1 MEVACHVPGIPMP
14 RVGRRRTRRRAVS
27 LLDRVR
33 LCRRRDMT
41 RFRPFLI
48 EDRRLGWVRHGF
60 ADRLRAFPRTF
71 VVEAEAV
78 RLAPALGDFETRS
91 CAVAE
96 ALRALADDGTITG
109 WRDEDYPVAESFH
122 AAPLLRMERAAVP
135 AFGVRAYGVHLNGHV
150 GRGDDMR
157 LWVARRSRTKP
168 TGPGKLDHLVAGG
181 QPIGIGLTD
190 NLVKEC
196 AEEADLPAGMA
207 ARARPAGFVSYL
219 MESAEGLRDDVLFV
233 YDLEVPAEFAPRNRD
248 GEIEEFFLWPINR
261 VVEVLERTEDFK
273 FNVALVI
280 IDFLVRHGFIDP
292 EDPDYLEI
300 VDGLRL

>member
-1 MEVACHVPGIPMP
+1 M
-14 RVGRRRTRRRAVS
+14 S

-33 LCRRRDMT
+33 LCHRRDMT
-41 RFRPFLI
+41 HFRPFLI

-60 ADRLRAFPRTF
+60 ADRLRAFRRTF
-71 VVEAEAV
+71 AVEAEAV
-78 RLAPALGDFETRS
+78 RLAPALGDFDSRS
-91 CAVAE
+91 RAVAE
-96 ALRALADDGTITG
+96 ALRALAEDGTITG

-181 QPIGIGLTD
+181 QPIGIGLAD
-190 NLVKEC
+190 NLIKEC
-196 AEEADLPAGMA
+196 AEEAALPADLA
-207 ARARPAGFVSYL
+207 ARARPAGFVSYM

-233 YDLEVPAEFAPRNRD
+233 YDLEVPADFAPRNRD
-248 GEIEEFFLWPINR
+248 GEIEEFFLWPIERTMR
-261 VVEVLERTEDFK
+261 VLAETEDFK
-273 FNVALVI
+273 FNVALVV

-292 EDPDYLEI
+292 EDPDYLDI
-300 VDGLRL
+300 VEGLRL